1 MENALPELYEGHAPI
16 TLQNAFHDALEALEG
31 WLPGEPEPGIFLNG
45 FEIPLVLVL
54 NAMTRCTDLL
64 PRRSRSILESITG
77 TPAAIADGAT
87 YADGA
92 HLAMPICQERLN
104 SLRIWP
110 AIQASRDLAR
120 DMECTTN
127 SYGGA

>member
-16 TLQNAFHDALEALEG
+16 TLQNAFHDALEALES
-31 WLPGEPEPGIFLNG
+31 WLPGEG
-45 FEIPLVLVL
+45 FEIPTVRVL

-77 TPAAIADGAT
+77 TPAAIAEGAT
-87 YADGA
+87 FADGA
-92 HLAMPICQERLN
+92 HLAMPICQERLQ

-110 AIQASRDLAR
+110 AIQASRDLDCAA
-120 DMECTTN
+120 N